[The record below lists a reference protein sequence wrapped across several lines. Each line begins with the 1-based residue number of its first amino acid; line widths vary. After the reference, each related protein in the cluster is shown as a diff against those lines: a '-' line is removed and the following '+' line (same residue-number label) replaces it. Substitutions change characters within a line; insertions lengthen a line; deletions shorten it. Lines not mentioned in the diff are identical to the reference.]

1 MTGNYILRP
10 MQDEDIP
17 AGMRLKNAAGW
28 NQLEA
33 DWKLFLGSS
42 KDGSMVAEYQN
53 KVIGTVTTVNYS
65 GRFSWIGMV
74 LVDPEIRRMGIGT
87 SLLKEAIVKAKDKG
101 TIRLDA
107 TPKGKLL
114 YDTLGFEAEYGLNR
128 YEIKDYPSDLLERT
142 SLACS
147 KISDH
152 DLLNIIE
159 YDQHIFG
166 AHRAGILESLHEIGP
181 DYSWICKSGDNMQG
195 YCFGRPGSNFE
206 QIGPV
211 IASNEDI
218 AFALLC
224 SAMDQCNGRP
234 IIIDIPDDQKVFRKS
249 VQDIGFII
257 QRPFI
262 RMYLGKHPYPG
273 RPEHQFAIAGPEIG

>member
-1 MTGNYILRP
+1 MKGNYNLRP
-10 MQDEDIP
+10 MTEKDIP

-28 NQLEA
+28 NQLEG
-33 DWKLFLGSS
+33 DWKLFLDSS
-42 KDGSMVAEYQN
+42 LDGSMVAEYEG

-87 SLLKEAIVKAKDKG
+87 SLLKEAITRAKDKG
-101 TIRLDA
+101 IIRLDA

-114 YDTLGFEAEYGLNR
+114 YDALGFEDEYGLRR
-128 YEIKDYPSDLLERT
+128 YEIKAYPSNLIDH
-142 SLACS
+142 SKPACS

-152 DLLNIIE
+152 DLSNIIE

-166 AHRAGILESLHEIGP
+166 APRAGILRSLYNIGP
-181 DYSWICKSGDNMQG
+181 AYAWICGSGDNIQG

-206 QIGPV
+206 QIGPI
-211 IASNEDI
+211 IALNEEI
-218 AFALLC
+218 AFSLLC
-224 SAMDQCNGRP
+224 NAIPQCKGRP
-234 IIIDIPDDQKVFRKS
+234 IIIDIPDDQKAFVQS
-249 VQDIGFII
+249 VQEIGFTI

-273 RPEHQFAIAGPEIG
+273 RPEQQFAITGPEIG